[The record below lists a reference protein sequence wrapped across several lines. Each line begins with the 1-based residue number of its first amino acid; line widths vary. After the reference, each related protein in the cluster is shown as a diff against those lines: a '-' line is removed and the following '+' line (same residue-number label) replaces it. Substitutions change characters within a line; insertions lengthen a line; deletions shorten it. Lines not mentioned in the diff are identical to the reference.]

1 MNNTQALLTEQDVA
15 AWLHLPKTTVRR
27 LRLREKLPYVKAG
40 RRYFYTSD
48 AVKAWISRKEKE
60 SVDST
65 NHSNLGVRAI

>member
-1 MNNTQALLTEQDVA
+1 MNDNQALLTEKDVA

-27 LRLREKLPYVKAG
+27 LRISEKLPHVKAG

-48 AVKAWISRKEKE
+48 TIKEWIRHKEKE
-60 SVDST
+60 SVDGT